1 MEHLVYRLTSE
12 KWKRLLIANGQVL
25 VSSKGHDT
33 ALSFL
38 ESAEKKGLLESL
50 KRIPVASITQLS
62 LIPAD
67 DDLKL
72 SWIGDKGKEQHFT
85 VEFDDAKDA
94 QLVAEAIAG
103 TRNMTKHERA
113 SDKLQAIKTP
123 GIGLLVSLAL
133 TVMTFFIAQEM
144 AAGTDVSPTGRRA
157 WLKLMLIAAAEV
169 LGTTGTV
176 LVGGAICLAFGYWA
190 FKRLQSPPVEMVWR

>member
-1 MEHLVYRLTSE
+1 
-12 KWKRLLIANGQVL
+12 
-25 VSSKGHDT
+25 
-33 ALSFL
+33 
-38 ESAEKKGLLESL
+38 
-50 KRIPVASITQLS
+50 VASITQLS